1 MGDILVMK
9 YEGSTNAKTQ
19 IKRQIMTEPKVILV
33 PIYNGIKNGIKKR
46 PTNKYVSN

>member
-19 IKRQIMTEPKVILV
+19 IKNEHKLIKMNWVIGKC
-33 PIYNGIKNGIKKR
+33 IGTTSIK
-46 PTNKYVSN
+46 